1 MHVLENQE
9 SKHYSQSYSRSLIQ
23 CVHGEKYEHK
33 NIKTLKKKCK
43 LLTKHNL
50 NHMKTL
56 QPSNTVRFQAQNS
69 SFPTHET
76 AGAHEPP
83 LDGSKKNNK

>member
-1 MHVLENQE
+1 
-9 SKHYSQSYSRSLIQ
+9 
-23 CVHGEKYEHK
+23 
-33 NIKTLKKKCK
+33 
-43 LLTKHNL
+43 
-50 NHMKTL
+50 MKTL

>member
-1 MHVLENQE
+1 M
-9 SKHYSQSYSRSLIQ
+9 RLIA
-23 CVHGEKYEHK
+23 VASVPIN
-33 NIKTLKKKCK
+33 NIQKCK
-43 LLTKHNL
+43 LLTKHIL